1 MLIQTNDDWQ
11 QNIHIMPL
19 TQLFNQ
25 RPELVA
31 TEGPQW
37 KQFEEKRVVVSED
50 HDRLFGV
57 FSKKAVIVRHTEL
70 VESLQL
76 MGQRLYGEDLPLDV
90 QSLDEGAKII
100 ARLTLPN
107 KYQLDV
113 GNGDLSD
120 MYLLAQN
127 SYDHGYSFRLNIG
140 VFRLVCT
147 NGAVVGR
154 TIDEIK
160 AKEFVT
166 RLKANTLAARLDRL
180 VQKGAD
186 VVELWKT
193 WMDVEIPRMPAE
205 LLLERYFPR
214 KFYEPLLANA
224 TFPMSK
230 YALYNLLTR
239 RSTHDIADSK
249 ARWGVDNI
257 IARLFYSPKLDQLAA
272 DYHNEINMPVFA
284 DEMISDS
291 VTETDD
297 ITH

>member
-11 QNIHIMPL
+11 QTVHVMPL

-25 RPELVA
+25 RPELLA
-31 TEGPQW
+31 TEEPQW

-50 HDRLFGV
+50 YNRLFGV

-70 VESLQL
+70 VESLQS

-100 ARLTLPN
+100 ARLTLPD

-120 MYLLAQN
+120 MFLLAQN

-224 TFPMSK
+224 VFPMSK

-272 DYHNEINMPVFA
+272 DYHNEINLPIFT

>member
-11 QNIHIMPL
+11 QNVHIMPL

-100 ARLTLPN
+100 ARLTLPD

>member
-11 QNIHIMPL
+11 QNVHIMPL

-100 ARLTLPN
+100 ARLTLPD

-166 RLKANTLAARLDRL
+166 RLKANTARLDRL

>member
-11 QNIHIMPL
+11 QNVHIMPL

-25 RPELVA
+25 RPELVT

-76 MGQRLYGEDLPLDV
+76 MGQRLYGEDLPIDV

-100 ARLTLPN
+100 ARLTLPE
-107 KYQLDV
+107 KHQLDV

-120 MYLLAQN
+120 MFLLAQN

-224 TFPMSK
+224 VFPMSK

-272 DYHNEINMPVFA
+272 DYHNEINLPIFT